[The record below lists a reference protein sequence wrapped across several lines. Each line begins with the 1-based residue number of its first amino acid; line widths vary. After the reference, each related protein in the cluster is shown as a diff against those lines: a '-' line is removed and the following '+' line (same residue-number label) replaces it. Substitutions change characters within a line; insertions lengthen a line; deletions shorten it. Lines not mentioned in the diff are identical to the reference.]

1 MYPTRDTPAK
11 LRGVSEK
18 QRSRPLV
25 NSVKSYSITS
35 STGRNYA
42 ISY

>member
-1 MYPTRDTPAK
+1 MHPTRDTPAK

-25 NSVKSYSITS
+25 NSVKPYSINIIDWKKL
-35 STGRNYA
+35 RH
-42 ISY
+42 